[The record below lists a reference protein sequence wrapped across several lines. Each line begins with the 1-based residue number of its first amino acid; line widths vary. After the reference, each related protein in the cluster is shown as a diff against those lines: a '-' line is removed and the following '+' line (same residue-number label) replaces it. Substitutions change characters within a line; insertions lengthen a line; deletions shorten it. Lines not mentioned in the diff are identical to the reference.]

1 MSNRR
6 KKQMNTS
13 NGEGKVIYLNFM
25 NVVFTFIIIWEVITL
40 IGLIINPHKEPSLF
54 GFKTFQI
61 VSGSMEPE
69 LSVNDI
75 VIVKKV
81 KQKKIKEGDIITFK
95 NRYGEIVTY
104 RVYYVARNTQ
114 NDQVY
119 GTKGDANNTED
130 DGQVSYENIE
140 GKYVGKIPRIGKI
153 LRNKAIVI
161 ILVVI
166 LLIAVYI
173 NGKIN
178 KAKRR
183 RKRTRRVYEMERE
196 KGM

>member
-40 IGLIINPHKEPSLF
+40 IGLIINPHREPSLF

-95 NRYGEIVTY
+95 NRYGEIVTH

-153 LRNKAIVI
+153 LKNKTIVI

-178 KAKRR
+178 KAKR
-183 RKRTRRVYEMERE
+183 
-196 KGM
+196 

>member
-40 IGLIINPHKEPSLF
+40 IGLIINPIKEPSLF

-95 NRYGEIVTY
+95 NRYGEIVTH

-153 LRNKAIVI
+153 LKNKAIVI